1 MGIDFMCGFADT
13 VKVGGKAFG
22 DTLGKIAS
30 AFFGR

>member
-1 MGIDFMCGFADT
+1 MGFDLIGGFADT
-13 VKVGGKAFG
+13 VKGGGKAFG